1 MNCCS
6 VSPFF
11 HSSLHSDLT
20 HSLIS
25 SRTSAGSFGWSK
37 TMFWK
42 LVARWISIASRAGKC
57 PNASGG
63 RVEAP
68 CCTAPPSPYRAR
80 ASRDSV
86 CSASRSSWTL
96 AIEPSGSTTPP
107 WLVPVWTEIL
117 LIPTYGPPPSRCSVR
132 VYPSMNAS
140 SSWTSEFFPPTSP
153 ISASSRRSEEH
164 TSELQSLAYL
174 VCRLLLEKKKN
185 NKNTVL

>member
-20 HSLIS
+20 HSL
-25 SRTSAGSFGWSK
+25 
-37 TMFWK
+37 
-42 LVARWISIASRAGKC
+42 IASRAGKC

-117 LIPTYGPPPSRCSVR
+117 LIPTYGPPAPGWRQRTHVPVHER
-132 VYPSMNAS
+132 LELVY
-140 SSWTSEFFPPTSP
+140 
-153 ISASSRRSEEH
+153 
-164 TSELQSLAYL
+164 
-174 VCRLLLEKKKN
+174 
-185 NKNTVL
+185 